1 MGYSQ
6 VPKFFL
12 SLSLCPT
19 TPLSSF
25 SLSFPPIYPPSY
37 PSSSPPTISPFLP
50 FFSPSSPPLLFLV
63 PPGGAGAIATLIHDG
78 FMNPIDGKY
87 RVVSSGRS
95 TRERTNAVVM
105 TVPINLSNNIV
116 LLPSTSE
123 YSVVDTNH
131 KIILTTKFDLQRA
144 NV

>member
-1 MGYSQ
+1 
-6 VPKFFL
+6 
-12 SLSLCPT
+12 
-19 TPLSSF
+19 
-25 SLSFPPIYPPSY
+25 
-37 PSSSPPTISPFLP
+37 
-50 FFSPSSPPLLFLV
+50 
-63 PPGGAGAIATLIHDG
+63 
-78 FMNPIDGKY
+78 MNPIDGKY